1 MDNNIYFRDANID
14 DISDILKIYNFYINN
29 HLSNFEEKP
38 LTKNNFLKMFKN
50 ILKEK
55 LPFIICENSKKLI
68 GFAYLSKFR
77 NKSGYKHTFEDTIYI
92 EKDFIGMG
100 IGFNLLEKL
109 INLSLKN
116 PKIKTIISVIGEV
129 NSQGSIS
136 IHKKNGFNIV
146 GTLKSVGFKKNQW
159 LDVIYM
165 QKILYEKN

>member
-1 MDNNIYFRDANID
+1 
-14 DISDILKIYNFYINN
+14 
-29 HLSNFEEKP
+29 
-38 LTKNNFLKMFKN
+38 MFKN

-55 LPFIICENSKKLI
+55 LPFIICEKSKKLI
-68 GFAYLSKFR
+68 GFAYLNKFR

-100 IGFNLLEKL
+100 IGFKLLEKL

-165 QKILYEKN
+165 QKILYEEN